1 MISYES
7 FDTINKIVNNKYYY
21 FTYLNKSQRLK
32 KIKIIGYK

>member
-21 FTYLNKSQRLK
+21 LTYLNKNL
-32 KIKIIGYK
+32 YFE